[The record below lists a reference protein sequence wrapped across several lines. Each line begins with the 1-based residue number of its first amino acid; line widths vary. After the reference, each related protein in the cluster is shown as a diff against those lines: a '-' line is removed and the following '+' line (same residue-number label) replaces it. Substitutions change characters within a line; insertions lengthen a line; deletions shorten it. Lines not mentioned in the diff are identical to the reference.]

1 MNWVNSEARRLRDRE
16 DRRETELKETKVA
29 LEEQIHIIDELRAAY
44 LQDEQKSQAIIE
56 KFL

>member
-1 MNWVNSEARRLRDRE
+1 VNSEARRLRDRE